1 MARANDLPGSAIV
14 TRTRCFILGPAERK
28 WTGSVSLWR
37 VKDEQ
42 DVDKK
47 PRIKPRIQN
56 FKSAPLPSAA
66 LMYFLF
72 VLHCWPYI
80 SRSHLVSNRVTLFR
94 SPLSAC
100 LLLSHSSRVVR
111 FADVPGNKASS
122 SESSSATAL
131 LEQVG
136 EPRRRRRRQLW
147 RWYLILPR
155 TI

>member
-1 MARANDLPGSAIV
+1 MICLFLP
-14 TRTRCFILGPAERK
+14 
-28 WTGSVSLWR
+28 LWR
-37 VKDEQ
+37 GPDVLFWGQQKGSEQ
-42 DVDKK
+42 APCLCGGSRMNRMLIKK

-56 FKSAPLPSAA
+56 FKSTPLPSAA

-72 VLHCWPYI
+72 LLHCWPYI

-94 SPLSAC
+94 SPLSAG
-100 LLLSHSSRVVR
+100 LLLSHSSRALR
-111 FADVPGNKASS
+111 CADVPGNKASS

-136 EPRRRRRRQLW
+136 EPRRQRRRQLW